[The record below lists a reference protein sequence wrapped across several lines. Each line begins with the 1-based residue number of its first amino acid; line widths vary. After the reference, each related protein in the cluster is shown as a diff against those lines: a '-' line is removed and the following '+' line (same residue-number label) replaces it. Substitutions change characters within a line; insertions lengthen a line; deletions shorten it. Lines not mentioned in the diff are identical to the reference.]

1 MRPLLFISAV
11 HSALSPVRP
20 AFRRLSGRHGAS
32 HQSFAHVFFAALSLP
47 LLLSAVSCAVHEWPA
62 SAPSEVVLNLDFA
75 TEMPQYMVLDAQDT
89 RASRD
94 GRDYELRYTVEAY
107 RKLGDG
113 TWGETPHV
121 RRVFIKSDITDLN
134 AKFRMDMDEGS
145 YRLVVWTDFVEKGTS
160 ADLFYGTE
168 SFRRIGLIGEH
179 EGNNDFRDAFRG
191 ECEVTV
197 RRMGSG
203 HVTEVTVP
211 MERPLAKFEFV
222 TTDLQEFITKTIE
235 AMLRRESETASKG
248 TGGQAADARTSE
260 ADMSSDGMAA
270 GGNAGNSSDTADTRG
285 DGDDTKGDKDGGTK
299 GDTKTPIV
307 DLNKYR
313 VVFFYSGYMPN
324 AYNAL
329 DDKPCDA
336 ATGVRFSSTI
346 TAIDSHNARLGFDYV
361 LVNGDASSVMVTV
374 GLYDE
379 EGTQLSMSRQIQVPI
394 MRSMLTVV
402 KGSFLMQNTG
412 GGVSVDPAF
421 EDDYNI
427 VLH

>member
-1 MRPLLFISAV
+1 MRRASLISAV
-11 HSALSPVRP
+11 HAVISAARKAL
-20 AFRRLSGRHGAS
+20 RRLSGRRYAAAFVRSLSAS
-32 HQSFAHVFFAALSLP
+32 VLSAALSLP
-47 LLLSAVSCAVHEWPA
+47 LLLSAASCAVHEWPSA
-62 SAPSEVVLNLDFA
+62 APSDVILNLDFA

-107 RKLGDG
+107 RRLGDG

-121 RRVFIKSDITDLN
+121 RRTFVKSDITDLN
-134 AKFRMDMDEGS
+134 ASFRTSLDEGS
-145 YRLVVWTDFVEKGTS
+145 YRLVVWTDFVEKGTT

-191 ECEVTV
+191 EGEVTV
-197 RRMGSG
+197 HRMGSE

-235 AMLRRESETASKG
+235 AMLRKEAE
-248 TGGQAADARTSE
+248 AA
-260 ADMSSDGMAA
+260 
-270 GGNAGNSSDTADTRG
+270 
-285 DGDDTKGDKDGGTK
+285 DTKGDDGDTK

-324 AYNAL
+324 TYNAL

-412 GGVSVDPAF
+412 GGVSVNPAF
-421 EDDYNI
+421 EGDFNI

>member
-1 MRPLLFISAV
+1 MRRRTVISIARA
-11 HSALSPVRP
+11 SLRGITGRFGAAATLQSSVRGI
-20 AFRRLSGRHGAS
+20 LTAS
-32 HQSFAHVFFAALSLP
+32 LCLP
-47 LLLSAVSCAVHEWPA
+47 LLLAAPSCAVHEWPTA
-62 SAPSEVVLNLDFA
+62 APSDVVLNLDFA

-94 GRDYELRYTVEAY
+94 GRDYELRYTMEAY

-113 TWGETPHV
+113 TWGETPHE
-121 RRVFIKSDITDLN
+121 RRVFIKSDISDLN
-134 AKFRMDMDEGS
+134 ASFRTSLDEGT
-145 YRLVVWTDFVEKGTS
+145 YRLVVWTDFVEKGTA
-160 ADLFYGTE
+160 ADFFYGTE
-168 SFRRIGLIGEH
+168 NFRRIDLIGEH

-191 ECEVTV
+191 EGEVTV

-211 MERPLAKFEFV
+211 MERPLAKFEFI

-235 AMLRRESETASKG
+235 AMLRRESETASASG
-248 TGGQAADARTSE
+248 TGSQST
-260 ADMSSDGMAA
+260 
-270 GGNAGNSSDTADTRG
+270 SDTSPGGADPA
-285 DGDDTKGDKDGGTK
+285 DGVAETPDAESGASPDGDTKGDGDGTK

-421 EDDYNI
+421 EGDYNI
-427 VLH
+427 VIH

>member
-1 MRPLLFISAV
+1 MRRISLISAIQAV
-11 HSALSPVRP
+11 LLRIPGQHRATRP
-20 AFRRLSGRHGAS
+20 AL
-32 HQSFAHVFFAALSLP
+32 AHCLLATLSLSS
-47 LLLSAVSCAVHEWPA
+47 LLAATSCAVHEWPT
-62 SAPSEVVLNLDFA
+62 SAPSEVILDLDFA
-75 TEMPQYMVLDAQDT
+75 TEMPQYMVLDEKDT

-113 TWGETPHV
+113 TWGETPHT
-121 RRVFIKSDITDLN
+121 RRTFIKSDITDLN

-145 YRLVVWTDFVEKGTS
+145 YRLVVWTDFVEKGTT
-160 ADLFYGTE
+160 ADFFYGTDN
-168 SFRRIGLIGEH
+168 FRRIDLIGEH

-191 ECEVTV
+191 EGEVTV
-197 RRMGSG
+197 RRMGSE
-203 HVTEVTVP
+203 HATEVTVP
-211 MERPLAKFEFV
+211 MERPLAKFEFI

-235 AMLRRESETASKG
+235 AMLRKEAEASSKG
-248 TGGQAADARTSE
+248 TDGQTK
-260 ADMSSDGMAA
+260 
-270 GGNAGNSSDTADTRG
+270 TADTQTSATETSTG
-285 DGDDTKGDKDGGTK
+285 DDGDTK

-324 AYNAL
+324 TYNAL

-412 GGVSVDPAF
+412 GGVSVDPTF
-421 EDDYNI
+421 EGNYNI